1 MFGDMYARKET
12 DTLDK
17 TFGWV
22 EWLMHL
28 LVTFSFSC
36 TAVLILPFVNIY
48 TKEISDANY
57 IVPAFSLLISAAQAS
72 YCLRLPYNMMV
83 LAAGH
88 YRQTQWSAIIEAMIN
103 IIVSVVLVRRFGLV
117 GVAVGTL
124 AAMLLSD
131 NVLSMVSVK
140 RYTESEYEVF
150 LQTYSC

>member
-117 GVAVGTL
+117 GVAVGI
-124 AAMLLSD
+124 
-131 NVLSMVSVK
+131 
-140 RYTESEYEVF
+140 
-150 LQTYSC
+150 LQPCFIGQRT